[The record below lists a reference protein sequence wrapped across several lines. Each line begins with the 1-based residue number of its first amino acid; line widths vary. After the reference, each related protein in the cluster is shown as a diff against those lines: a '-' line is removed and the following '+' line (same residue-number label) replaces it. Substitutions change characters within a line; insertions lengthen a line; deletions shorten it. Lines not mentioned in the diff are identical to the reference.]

1 MMLFLELLLGLS
13 DGGGFAL
20 ISPHPVATTAPT
32 TQTRLRS
39 VFTASCSNY
48 FQLCSN
54 PHAYHSPLLANL

>member
-32 TQTRLRS
+32 TQNRLGA
-39 VFTASCSNY
+39 FTTVCSNY